1 MENITL
7 IVQARCG
14 SSRFPNKILQKIDQ
28 NFTLIEY
35 LFKRLFGSK
44 KINHFYLAKKKK
56 KKMINFVTY
65 LKIPE

>member
-44 KINHFYLAKKKK
+44 KNKSFLFGHNKKKRR
-56 KKMINFVTY
+56 
-65 LKIPE
+65 